1 MIIYNVSSLKNFDQA
16 LHIFQ
21 GALISTIS
29 MLFWKK
35 RKDFD
40 LVRNLM
46 HFFFKV
52 RLNNSI
58 KREPGYH
65 TIEHEW
71 NISRWINLVIVDAGT
86 VAVIVVVFDFD
97 VAIAD
102 VVGVAFIV
110 LVEAIAAPVDDF
122 VAAVGVFNMFEF
134 QHG

>member
-29 MLFWKK
+29 MQFWKK

-58 KREPGYH
+58 KREPDYH